1 MRLALEKRAR
11 QCGVPGRLHFADHW
25 LSESEYRDHLVA
37 ANVGVQLR
45 SHFLGGLSGALLDC
59 VASGLPTVANEG
71 LAASVETP
79 SYVVRI
85 PDRPD
90 PVALADGIDL
100 LLRRK
105 PDSQE
110 IITHW
115 RHFVSEHSFEAYV
128 RQLVGNL
135 FLESA
140 RRLIA

>member
-1 MRLALEKRAR
+1 
-11 QCGVPGRLHFADHW
+11 
-25 LSESEYRDHLVA
+25 
-37 ANVGVQLR
+37 
-45 SHFLGGLSGALLDC
+45 
-59 VASGLPTVANEG
+59 
-71 LAASVETP
+71 
-79 SYVVRI
+79 VVRI

-90 PVALADGIDL
+90 PVALADGMDL

-115 RHFVSEHSFEAYV
+115 RNFVSEHSFEAYV